1 MPTVPYSQTILICT
15 LPFSVAPES
24 APSSCSKPWHIFSSL
39 LRTGFIEAIY
49 LTLCCCSSP
58 PSLLFSLRD
67 LCRLSRPPRQPTLGT
82 REALPSRFSVPMG
95 HENRPL
101 KRVSIMAGGTHPC
114 STSFT
119 PIGAFRSEHLSERT
133 PHDRRVTAAYP
144 LLSVQRVYSAK
155 TLSKIAK

>member
-1 MPTVPYSQTILICT
+1 MPGVCDGPIQPNNLNLYIAIFGSSRVRTLLVFQTMAYFLLAPPNGIHRGNILD
-15 LPFSVAPES
+15 
-24 APSSCSKPWHIFSSL
+24 SL
-39 LRTGFIEAIY
+39 LLLI
-49 LTLCCCSSP
+49 P

-155 TLSKIAK
+155 T